1 MVRIRLAS
9 GWHPGSRL
17 PAQISRE
24 PATMPASNGVVLH
37 GLRVSRLD
45 VHVIRTPDQ
54 TVMLLGLGHIC
65 DTLFA
70 MAPPLTILMPHVC
83 SR

>member
-1 MVRIRLAS
+1 
-9 GWHPGSRL
+9 
-17 PAQISRE
+17 
-24 PATMPASNGVVLH
+24 MPASSGVVLR

-45 VHVIRTPDQ
+45 DHVIHAPDQ

-70 MAPPLTILMPHVC
+70 MAPPLAILMPHVC
-83 SR
+83 RR